1 MPVTGVGDACPEPF
15 RVLESP
21 FPSLML
27 AWTPATGQAAELPH
41 RAPLG
46 HHVPP
51 LPGGATSAVC
61 LKEPVCD
68 HLPPTEPR
76 TGLAAFGCHVVMNA
90 KLQLAAGPT
99 AGGGATVGPATVR
112 KQGWAG
118 RRGRSRYRLG
128 GPLAAAT
135 LGRHSI
141 HSVFLL
147 SLRDWMWR
155 ARPVLRQSL
164 GSAPTPETSFLCG
177 AHSCGLAP
185 RSLCLDAGKPE
196 LALSEAV

>member
-1 MPVTGVGDACPEPF
+1 MGTPVLNPSGSWVTLSIPDARLDPCQGPGC
-15 RVLESP
+15 RT
-21 FPSLML
+21 
-27 AWTPATGQAAELPH
+27 AH
-41 RAPLG
+41 RAALG
-46 HHVPP
+46 HHTPP
-51 LPGGATSAVC
+51 LPGGVTCTVC
-61 LKEPVCD
+61 LKQPVCD
-68 HLPPTEPR
+68 HLPPMEPR
-76 TGLAAFGCHVVMNA
+76 TGPAAFGCHVVTNA

-99 AGGGATVGPATVR
+99 AGGGATMGPGTVR

-141 HSVFLL
+141 HSIFLL

-155 ARPVLRQSL
+155 ARPVLGQGL

-177 AHSCGLAP
+177 AHGCGLAP
-185 RSLCLDAGKPE
+185 RSVSRHWQARTGFE
-196 LALSEAV
+196 